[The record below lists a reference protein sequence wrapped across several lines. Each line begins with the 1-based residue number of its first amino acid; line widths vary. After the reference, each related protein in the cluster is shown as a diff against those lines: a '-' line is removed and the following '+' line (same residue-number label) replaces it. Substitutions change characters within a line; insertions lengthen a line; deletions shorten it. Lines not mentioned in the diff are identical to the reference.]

1 MSALMRAEHGATSI
15 RRPRRRFSVS
25 LIHSV
30 LRSRALVS
38 ATGASLST
46 KPSGFTGGF
55 QAGYNWQVSNNAVLG
70 IEGDIGAFDLRG
82 SSTASGFAQGV
93 TFTTTSSAST
103 TWLATVRGR
112 LGLAANNWLFYV
124 TGGAAFT
131 TLKGNFAYSD
141 NATNQEAA
149 SLSNAKAGYAVGGG
163 VEAALWQQW
172 SIKAEYLYVGFD
184 RVATTGIVV
193 GAGLGPQPI
202 NNSIDLKANIVR
214 VGSELPVPVSK
225 SGCGHGAAS
234 DLTRNTRIA
243 ARRNAN
249 PPPFPVADVS
259 DAPPDT
265 PVQAQ
270 GVAPTPPAAFC
281 GHSHRSGG
289 VPHSHCA
296 SRLAPF

>member
-1 MSALMRAEHGATSI
+1 MKKLFVACIAAAAFYGAPASAAPPPPPALVYSWTGFYVGANAGGTWGNFDPSTSA
-15 RRPRRRFSVS
+15 PFLGLFNTFSS
-25 LIHSV
+25 AFAS
-30 LRSRALVS
+30 AVS

-214 VGSELPVPVSK
+214 VGLNY
-225 SGCGHGAAS
+225 
-234 DLTRNTRIA
+234 R
-243 ARRNAN
+243 
-249 PPPFPVADVS
+249 F
-259 DAPPDT
+259 
-265 PVQAQ
+265 Q
-270 GVAPTPPAAFC
+270 
-281 GHSHRSGG
+281 
-289 VPHSHCA
+289 
-296 SRLAPF
+296 